1 MGSSG
6 ILCEFEN
13 PGDTISGKILS
24 WKPGEKKDNAKL
36 LHTRTKG
43 RNKEIITSVIGLA
56 NNILF
61 PHVQ

>member
-1 MGSSG
+1 METG
-6 ILCEFEN
+6 I
-13 PGDTISGKILS
+13 K
-24 WKPGEKKDNAKL
+24 KKKDNAKL
-36 LHTRTKG
+36 LHTRRTKG